1 MSNYFQEMDNA
12 YKDIINSAWNSADVK
27 TPKADG
33 DYQVSIIE
41 SKLAKSRKGVLFQYF
56 SFLFQE
62 GDYKNQTLD
71 KWFPIDTKEYNIER
85 LKNALAA
92 IAPDLPPI
100 DDISILDEE
109 DFQAKLVD
117 RVVTIRLKTNDKG
130 YQNLTVLSYD
140 GMNFQETDEALPWE
154 E

>member
-1 MSNYFQEMDNA
+1 MSSYFQEMDNA

-41 SKLAKSRKGVLFQYF
+41 AKLAKSRKGVLFQYF
-56 SFLFQE
+56 TFLFQE

-117 RVVTIRLKTNDKG
+117 RVITIRLKTNDKG
-130 YQNLTVLSYD
+130 YQNLTVLSYV

>member
-41 SKLAKSRKGVLFQYF
+41 AKLAKSRKGVLFQYF
-56 SFLFQE
+56 TFLFQE

-117 RVVTIRLKTNDKG
+117 RVITIRLKTNDKG